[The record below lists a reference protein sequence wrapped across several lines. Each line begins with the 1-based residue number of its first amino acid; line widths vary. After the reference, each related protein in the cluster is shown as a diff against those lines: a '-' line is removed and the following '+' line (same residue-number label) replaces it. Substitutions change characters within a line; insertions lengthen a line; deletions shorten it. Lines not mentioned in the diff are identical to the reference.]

1 MKKYSENLDLVF
13 NDYTQLS
20 FEDTGDDY
28 IKLFLNNEV
37 VGLVEVWTD
46 VENGKREYI
55 IINCE
60 IVYLDNIVNINE

>member
-28 IKLFLNNEV
+28 IKLFLNNE
-37 VGLVEVWTD
+37 E
-46 VENGKREYI
+46 
-55 IINCE
+55 
-60 IVYLDNIVNINE
+60 